1 VILPSNAASSYGT
14 HRAAGAEV
22 QWQVERVSF
31 AAHCTQD
38 ELLGITQRLSPR
50 QIILIHGS
58 KRRISDLAFR
68 LAPNHKIHTPGV
80 GETVRTIV

>member
-1 VILPSNAASSYGT
+1 M
-14 HRAAGAEV
+14 
-22 QWQVERVSF
+22 SF

-38 ELLGITQRLSPR
+38 ELLGITEKLSPH

-68 LAPNHKIHTPGV
+68 LAPNYKIHTPAV
-80 GETVRTIV
+80 GETVRTVL

>member
-1 VILPSNAASSYGT
+1 VAN
-14 HRAAGAEV
+14 RAG
-22 QWQVERVSF
+22 QLRS
-31 AAHCTQD
+31 
-38 ELLGITQRLSPR
+38 ELLDITEKLSPR

-80 GETVRTIV
+80 GETVRTVF